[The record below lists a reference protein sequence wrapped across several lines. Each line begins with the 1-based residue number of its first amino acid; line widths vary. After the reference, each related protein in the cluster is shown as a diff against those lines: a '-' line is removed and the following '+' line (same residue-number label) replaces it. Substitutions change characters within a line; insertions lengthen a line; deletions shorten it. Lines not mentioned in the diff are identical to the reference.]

1 MEPGDEQVFAQSTRE
16 AAGYPGT
23 TVVVADT
30 VLTVGNTMIV
40 AGVVL
45 AIVLLLRAAR
55 RGPTRPQLPP
65 DGGISGLDRRRSQ
78 PTIQSTYGRPPR
90 VEPPGPPRLRRR
102 RPQQPTTDTSATAP
116 IDTSTAPTTTWRSEE
131 TWGDDRRSGDT
142 WADTGSYDTGSHDS
156 GSSSGDSGGGDSGG
170 GGGSSD

>member
-1 MEPGDEQVFAQSTRE
+1 M
-16 AAGYPGT
+16 
-23 TVVVADT
+23 VVVADT
-30 VLTVGNTMIV
+30 ILTVGNTMIV

-65 DGGISGLDRRRSQ
+65 DGGISGLDRRRAQ

-102 RPQQPTTDTSATAP
+102 RPTPATEASATTP
-116 IDTSTAPTTTWRSEE
+116 IDTSTAPTSTWRSEE
-131 TWGDDRRSGDT
+131 TWGDDRPAGDT
-142 WADTGSYDTGSHDS
+142 WADTGSYDS
-156 GSSSGDSGGGDSGG
+156 GSSSGDSGGGGESGG
-170 GGGSSD
+170 GGSGSSD

>member
-1 MEPGDEQVFAQSTRE
+1 M
-16 AAGYPGT
+16 
-23 TVVVADT
+23 VVAADT
-30 VLTVGNTMIV
+30 VVTVGNTMIV

-65 DGGISGLDRRRSQ
+65 DGGISGLDRRRAQ

-102 RPQQPTTDTSATAP
+102 RQRPSTDTSATAP

-142 WADTGSYDTGSHDS
+142 WDTGSYDTGSYDGGSADS
-156 GSSSGDSGGGDSGG
+156 GSSSSGDSGGGDSGG
-170 GGGSSD
+170 GGGGSSD

>member
-1 MEPGDEQVFAQSTRE
+1 M
-16 AAGYPGT
+16 
-23 TVVVADT
+23 VVAADT
-30 VLTVGNTMIV
+30 ILTVGNTMIV

-65 DGGISGLDRRRSQ
+65 DGGISGLDRRRAQ

-102 RPQQPTTDTSATAP
+102 RPTPATEASATTP
-116 IDTSTAPTTTWRSEE
+116 IDTSTAPTSTWRSEE
-131 TWGDDRRSGDT
+131 TWGDDRPAGDT
-142 WADTGSYDTGSHDS
+142 WTDSGSYDS
-156 GSSSGDSGGGDSGG
+156 GSSSGDSGGGGDGGGG
-170 GGGSSD
+170 GGGSD

>member
-1 MEPGDEQVFAQSTRE
+1 M
-16 AAGYPGT
+16 
-23 TVVVADT
+23 VVAADT
-30 VLTVGNTMIV
+30 ILTVGNTMIV

-65 DGGISGLDRRRSQ
+65 DGGISGLDRRRAQ

-102 RPQQPTTDTSATAP
+102 RTTPATEASATTP
-116 IDTSTAPTTTWRSEE
+116 IDTSTAPTSTWRSEE
-131 TWGDDRRSGDT
+131 TWGDDRPAAIPGRTPAPSTPAVLRRLGAASG
-142 WADTGSYDTGSHDS
+142 GSS
-156 GSSSGDSGGGDSGG
+156 GSSD
-170 GGGSSD
+170 